1 MFRSLP
7 PPSIPAPSCSSRV
20 MDPRGTT
27 AKRQKWGRFLTHQR
41 ANADQVPLPFV
52 NDMEDTLDEEKGADR
67 VERCVCIEP
76 FLRVSGK
83 SMPVFLI
90 DFG

>member
-7 PPSIPAPSCSSRV
+7 PLHPGAELFVAV

-27 AKRQKWGRFLTHQR
+27 AKRQKWGRLLPHQR
-41 ANADQVPLPFV
+41 ANVDQVPLPFV

-67 VERCVCIEP
+67 VERCVCKSR
-76 FLRVSGK
+76 FLGCPARACRFS
-83 SMPVFLI
+83 
-90 DFG
+90 